1 MYPVSEN
8 YANKIIA
15 DDRSFTIRLT
25 FNSSTALTGTTIQTV
40 ALDEVINSGD
50 VLTIGCAC
58 SNKLTVNLIN
68 PPTDIAYDGA
78 KFTAEVGLLINDK
91 PITYEWI
98 PLGVFYVTDAETKN
112 DFKNLTLTAYDGF
125 CKMSDKY
132 NATVPAETT
141 LQAVYDDL
149 KTQLSENCGIT
160 LKARTLPEYAIS
172 NFPYL
177 DLTYTQAVAYVAGCL
192 GENARF
198 ERNGEL
204 EMVWYTDSTI
214 EISRSLQY
222 MNGFTRTTENSITVT
237 SIATGTSNVP
247 IVRGEGANGTE
258 ITFENPFI
266 TAEMADAVFAN
277 VNNFT
282 YTPCSIK
289 WRGNPAIQ
297 TGDMVQAI
305 DKNGV
310 PHNVL
315 VMSQSLKVGGGC
327 NATIECKGKGETT
340 SQFSNKFEPVGQK
353 IERMYTSLERAI
365 LDATNA
371 ITGNRGGYVVLHDYV
386 DGDAPADGIPDE
398 ILIMDS
404 PDIGSATNVWRW
416 NSQGLG
422 FSSKGY
428 NGPYRTAITADGQI
442 SADFITTGKLSAERI
457 AVESYDGKGQLT
469 DYIHFGDGYMTF
481 GETGNTLTLKL
492 DNDEIVFLKNE
503 TDSSGKQIE
512 KVVARFSNNSF
523 SIENLSDGGEIRF
536 QNFGFI
542 TRDTGNLSFT
552 KLT

>member
-1 MYPVSEN
+1 MYSAGES

-25 FNSSTALTGTTIQTV
+25 FNSSTVLTGTTIQTV

-50 VLTIGCAC
+50 ALTIGCAC

-78 KFTAEVGLLINDK
+78 KFTADVGLLINDK

-98 PLGVFYVTDAETKN
+98 PLGVFYVTEAETKN

-149 KTQLSENCGIT
+149 RTQLSENCGIT
-160 LKARTLPEYAIS
+160 LKARTLPQYAIA

-198 ERNGEL
+198 DRNGEL
-204 EMVWYTDSTI
+204 EMVWYTDNTI

-222 MNGFTRTTENSITVT
+222 MNGFTRTTEKTLTVT
-237 SIATGTSNVP
+237 AISTGTSEVP

-266 TAEMADAVFAN
+266 TAEMADAVFAK
-277 VNNFT
+277 VNNLT

-289 WRGNPAIQ
+289 WRGNPAVQ

-353 IERMYTSLERAI
+353 IERMYTSLEKAI

-371 ITGNRGGYVVLHDYV
+371 ITGNSGGYVVLHDYV
-386 DGDAPADGIPDE
+386 DGDTPSDGIPDE

-404 PDIGSATNVWRW
+404 PDIGTATNVWRW

-481 GETGNTLTLKL
+481 GETGNSLTLKL
-492 DNDEIVFLKNE
+492 DNDEIVFLKKE
-503 TDSSGKQIE
+503 TQDNGEIIE
-512 KVVARFSNNSF
+512 KPVARFSNNKF
-523 SIENLSDGGEIRF
+523 EIENLSGGGEIRF

-542 TRDTGNLSFT
+542 TRDSGNLSFT
-552 KLT
+552 KLR